1 MATLFIRS
9 YMTISSMIWSTL
21 EHPGA
26 LWSTLEHSGALYFGF
41 NYNSDYD
48 FEKKSDKLD
57 CLVCVL
63 NLICRHMVSMSCKEF
78 SPLPPST

>member
-1 MATLFIRS
+1 MATSFIRS

-41 NYNSDYD
+41 NYNSDND
-48 FEKKSDKLD
+48 VEKKSDK
-57 CLVCVL
+57 
-63 NLICRHMVSMSCKEF
+63 
-78 SPLPPST
+78 